1 METKEPTPTIVHN
14 YYGITFQN
22 CSMPNATIQTI
33 SQPSADAQPA
43 PAARAPE
50 DALSDALRTPRA
62 EALLTRLVDAGLVD
76 ASWQPLSLSNA
87 EKGVLA
93 SLLADRLGVDKPVAD
108 LRPPVGHEA
117 GEPPLGLQ
125 QGDGPTP
132 LERLHPAG
140 EQGAGGIASPKKT
153 ISQTRL

>member
-62 EALLTRLVDAGLVD
+62 EALLARLVDAGLVD

-93 SLLADRLGVDKPVAD
+93 SLLADRLEIGNHWKFFGRLWSMNSETLRTAYNKGMDQHRTAD
-108 LRPPVGHEA
+108 FM
-117 GEPPLGLQ
+117 
-125 QGDGPTP
+125 
-132 LERLHPAG
+132 ERVNRALKG
-140 EQGAGGIASPKKT
+140 
-153 ISQTRL
+153 

>member
-50 DALSDALRTPRA
+50 DTLSDALRTPRA
-62 EALLTRLVDAGLVD
+62 EALLARLVDAGLVD

-93 SLLADRLGVDKPVAD
+93 SLLADRLHLSTPDRLGVDNLWQTFGRLWGMKPEN
-108 LRPPVGHEA
+108 LRSAYNKGMDQPRSNAFIQRVNRA
-117 GEPPLGLQ
+117 
-125 QGDGPTP
+125 
-132 LERLHPAG
+132 LE
-140 EQGAGGIASPKKT
+140 E
-153 ISQTRL
+153 

>member
-43 PAARAPE
+43 PAARVPE

-62 EALLTRLVDAGLVD
+62 EALLARLVDAGLAD
-76 ASWQPLSLSNA
+76 EHWQPLSLSNP

-93 SLLADRLGVDKPVAD
+93 SLLADRLEIGNHWKFFGRLWGMNPETLRTAFNKGMDQHRTAD
-108 LRPPVGHEA
+108 FM
-117 GEPPLGLQ
+117 
-125 QGDGPTP
+125 
-132 LERLHPAG
+132 ERV
-140 EQGAGGIASPKKT
+140 KT
-153 ISQTRL
+153 ALKG

>member
-62 EALLTRLVDAGLVD
+62 EALLARLVDAGLVD

-93 SLLADRLGVDKPVAD
+93 SLLADRLEIGNRWKFFGRLWGMNPETLRTAFNKGMDQHRTAD
-108 LRPPVGHEA
+108 FM
-117 GEPPLGLQ
+117 
-125 QGDGPTP
+125 
-132 LERLHPAG
+132 ERVKNALKG
-140 EQGAGGIASPKKT
+140 
-153 ISQTRL
+153 

>member
-43 PAARAPE
+43 PAAHTSE

-62 EALLTRLVDAGLVD
+62 EALLARLVDAGLVD
-76 ASWQPLSLSNA
+76 ANWQPLSLSNA

-93 SLLADRLGVDKPVAD
+93 SLLADRLD
-108 LRPPVGHEA
+108 L
-117 GEPPLGLQ
+117 
-125 QGDGPTP
+125 PTP
-132 LERLHPAG
+132 WQTFGGLWGMKSETLRSAYNLGMGQRKTMAFMERVKG
-140 EQGAGGIASPKKT
+140 VMEG
-153 ISQTRL
+153 

>member
-62 EALLTRLVDAGLVD
+62 EALLARLVDAGLTD
-76 ASWQPLSLSNA
+76 EHWQPLSLSNA

-93 SLLADRLGVDKPVAD
+93 SLLEKVLDEELPNR
-108 LRPPVGHEA
+108 RPALLEA
-117 GEPPLGLQ
+117 AREAVSN
-125 QGDGPTP
+125 
-132 LERLHPAG
+132 EM
-140 EQGAGGIASPKKT
+140 GGMLK
-153 ISQTRL
+153 

>member
-50 DALSDALRTPRA
+50 DTLSDALRTPRA

-76 ASWQPLSLSNA
+76 ANWQPLSLSNA

-93 SLLADRLGVDKPVAD
+93 SLLADRLGVDNLWQTFGRLWGMKPEN
-108 LRPPVGHEA
+108 LRSAYNKGMDQPRSNAFIQRVNRA
-117 GEPPLGLQ
+117 
-125 QGDGPTP
+125 
-132 LERLHPAG
+132 LE
-140 EQGAGGIASPKKT
+140 E
-153 ISQTRL
+153 